1 MGKLGCRG
9 FPRGV
14 TLFPLF
20 LCAFSRQ
27 GATRVPLLYSS
38 LLLAVSNYGSG
49 SHIYFFWQKSP
60 MELIMMA
67 VVRPSGGIRVQ
78 FLEFL
83 QHLSFYRH
91 SLLCTY
97 CTNSRSRG
105 LKGKDLAKNK
115 RQLSNPW
122 RAESKECSEVD
133 DSGYQKLSG
142 YCRAL
147 NATDPMCDNL
157 VWLSRAYAPGGVR
170 SKKAIRTSLFSS
182 DCARQRAHSTRFHTQ

>member
-1 MGKLGCRG
+1 LGKLGCRG

-105 LKGKDLAKNK
+105 LKEKTWPKT
-115 RQLSNPW
+115 
-122 RAESKECSEVD
+122 
-133 DSGYQKLSG
+133 
-142 YCRAL
+142 
-147 NATDPMCDNL
+147 NA
-157 VWLSRAYAPGGVR
+157 SFQIPGGQNPKNAVR
-170 SKKAIRTSLFSS
+170 STTAGIRN
-182 DCARQRAHSTRFHTQ
+182 CRGIAGR